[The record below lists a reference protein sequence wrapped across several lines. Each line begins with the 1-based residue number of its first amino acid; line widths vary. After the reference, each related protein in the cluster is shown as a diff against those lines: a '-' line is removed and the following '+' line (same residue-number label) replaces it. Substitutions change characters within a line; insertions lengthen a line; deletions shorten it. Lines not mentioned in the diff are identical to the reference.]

1 MSGSR
6 KRQRPEGKQKLRL
19 SRRGL
24 LLVAGT
30 GVAGH
35 LVGCGED
42 GMGGSTGSGTAAGG
56 SSGGRGGAGAGGSAS
71 AGSGGSGTGTGGT
84 GTGGTGTG
92 GSGTGGSASAGS
104 GGTGTGGSAGT
115 GAGGSTGGT
124 GSGGSGVATDGGGP
138 DFSADARIEVGN
150 PPGMPDGGNATCVVT
165 RRDQL
170 GPYHLDGH
178 LSRSMMASANDGQIM
193 VVTGRVLN
201 SKCQPLGGAEL
212 DVWSANARGV
222 YSEVSNGWC
231 RGKVRADANGFYKY
245 ETVYPGP
252 YQGRPRHI
260 HLIIGQPGYTK
271 VTTQMYFKGERP
283 DIPANAVDRV
293 MANGVWNCEWNIVL
307 AGGSTASRIETPGPR
322 PGTGR
327 IIAPGSF
334 PRRFWGGYWRPG
346 KLG

>member
-1 MSGSR
+1 MAGSR
-6 KRQRPEGKQKLRL
+6 KRETQEGKQKLRL

-35 LVGCGED
+35 LVGCGDD
-42 GMGGSTGSGTAAGG
+42 GKA
-56 SSGGRGGAGAGGSAS
+56 GGAG
-71 AGSGGSGTGTGGT
+71 GSGGSGTGGSGAAGKGGST
-84 GTGGTGTG
+84 GTGGAGGSSGTG
-92 GSGTGGSASAGS
+92 GSGTGGAGTGGAGGSGAGGTSGSGGASASGGSAGS
-104 GGTGTGGSAGT
+104 GTGGSAGSS
-115 GAGGSTGGT
+115 G
-124 GSGGSGVATDGGGP
+124 GSGGSSADGSP

-150 PPGMPDGGNATCVVT
+150 PPGMPDGGIAACEVT

-178 LSRSMMASANDGQIM
+178 LQRATMATANDGQIL
-193 VVTGRVLN
+193 VVSGRVLN
-201 SKCQPLGGAEL
+201 GKCQPLGGAEL

-222 YSEVSNGWC
+222 YSEVANGWC
-231 RGKVRADANGFYKY
+231 RGKLRADADGYYKF

-252 YQGRPRHI
+252 YQGRPRHL

-283 DIPANAVDRV
+283 DIPANAVEKV
-293 MANGVWNCEWNIVL
+293 MANGVWNSQWNIVL
-307 AGGSTASRIETPGPR
+307 AGGSSASRLQQPER
-322 PGTGR
+322 PAGKGNR
-327 IIAPGSF
+327 IVLPGSF
-334 PRRFWGGYWRPG
+334 PRRFWGAYWRPAG

>member
-1 MSGSR
+1 MSGSH
-6 KRQRPEGKQKLRL
+6 KRETPEGKQKLRL

-42 GMGGSTGSGTAAGG
+42 GMGGTTGGAGG
-56 SSGGRGGAGAGGSAS
+56 STGTGGSGAGTGGTGTGGSASAGTGGSGAGTGGTGTGGSAS
-71 AGSGGSGTGTGGT
+71 AGSGGSG
-84 GTGGTGTG
+84 
-92 GSGTGGSASAGS
+92 S
-104 GGTGTGGSAGT
+104 

-124 GSGGSGVATDGGGP
+124 GSGTGGSGVATDGGGP

-201 SKCQPLGGAEL
+201 SKCQPLSGAEL

-231 RGKVRADANGFYKY
+231 RGKVRADANGFYRY

-307 AGGSTASRIETPGPR
+307 AGGSTASRIEQPGPR

-334 PRRFWGGYWRPG
+334 PRRFWG
-346 KLG
+346 

>member
-6 KRQRPEGKQKLRL
+6 KRETPEGKQKLRL

-42 GMGGSTGSGTAAGG
+42 GMGGTTGGNGTGGSTGGSGTATGG
-56 SSGGRGGAGAGGSAS
+56 SSGGRGGAGTGGAGGSAS
-71 AGSGGSGTGTGGT
+71 AGSGG
-84 GTGGTGTG
+84 
-92 GSGTGGSASAGS
+92 
-104 GGTGTGGSAGT
+104 TGGSAGN

-124 GSGGSGVATDGGGP
+124 GSGTGGSGVATDGGGP

-150 PPGMPDGGNATCVVT
+150 PPGMPDGGIASCVVT

-178 LSRSMMASANDGQIM
+178 PTRSMMATPNDGQMMI
-193 VVTGRVLN
+193 VTGRVLN

-222 YSEVSNGWC
+222 YSEVPGGWC
-231 RGKVRADANGFYKY
+231 RGKVRADASGFYRY
-245 ETVYPGP
+245 EIVYPGV
-252 YQGRPRHI
+252 YQGRPRHL
-260 HLIIGQPGYTK
+260 HLIIGQTGYSK

-283 DIPANAVDRV
+283 DIPANAVDKV

-307 AGGSTASRIETPGPR
+307 AGGAMASRIQTPGPR

-334 PRRFWGGYWRPG
+334 PRRFWGAHSRRA
-346 KLG
+346 